1 MAEDKAKAKAEK
13 EAKAK
18 AEAEEKAKA
27 KAEEKARAKAE
38 VEEKARAKAE
48 EKARAK
54 AEAEEKARAKAEEK
68 ARAKAEAEEKAKAF
82 AEEIAKAIAAAE
94 EKAEAGVKAE
104 AEAEEKAEVKAE
116 AEEKAKLRMP
126 KLRMPKM
133 PSLSIGGGAADKRI
147 ISLSI
152 EGTELRVLSFY
163 RNSVESWASVP
174 FSADLLRVGQVADS
188 EGFAGVIKSA
198 LADEALVNSRVV
210 CAIPGLRTMS
220 RIIGLP
226 KVSKAELDA
235 AVSREARRLMA
246 ISLEDNN
253 IYWQTLTTK
262 TDEMQIFVLVV
273 PKEPIDDFIAA
284 LQEAGIMAHA
294 IDLKPLALVRAV
306 NKQDA
311 IIVNGESNSM
321 ELVIVVDDVPVLMR
335 SVFLGEGVVSE
346 DYAVGRIGD
355 ELGRT
360 IAFYNESNID
370 NPLDPEVPVYFTGAV
385 ASGLPFAL
393 NVSALIG
400 RPAQPLDPPLAYPE
414 GFPVAE
420 FMVNMGLI
428 LKIL

>member
-104 AEAEEKAEVKAE
+104 AEAGVKAEAE

-246 ISLEDNN
+246 ISLEENN